1 MPNYTKEELEEALR
15 AIASTVGKIEKVRA
29 KPTLGSSQRT
39 LIERRLKAFQI
50 ATELI
55 LAKLEE
61 RE

>member
-1 MPNYTKEELEEALR
+1 MTDYTKEELEAALG
-15 AIASTVGKIEKVRA
+15 AIASTVVKIEKVRA

-55 LAKLEE
+55 RAKL
-61 RE
+61 REGE